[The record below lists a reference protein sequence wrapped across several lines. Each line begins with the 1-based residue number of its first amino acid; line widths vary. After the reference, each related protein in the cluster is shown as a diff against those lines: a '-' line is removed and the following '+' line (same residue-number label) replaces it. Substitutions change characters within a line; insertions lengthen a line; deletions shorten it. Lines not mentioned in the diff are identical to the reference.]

1 MPKPS
6 KTQPAPSNAQKQA
19 SVATATASGKQSNAV
34 PPAVLT
40 SAERRAALQ
49 AELEKIQSNI
59 AELQRYETRL
69 IKELDAIIE
78 AEPEQES
85 NQHALMAAIQS
96 SRAARAAQHEA
107 YQEFR
112 DVIGSAPRSPLAP
125 IDQVLRNRRRPVI
138 AK

>member
-6 KTQPAPSNAQKQA
+6 KTQSAPSIAQKRA
-19 SVATATASGKQSNAV
+19 SLAIGEASSKQSNAV
-34 PPAVLT
+34 SPVVVTP
-40 SAERRAALQ
+40 SERRAALQ
-49 AELEKIQSNI
+49 AELETIQANI

-112 DVIGSAPRSPLAP
+112 EVIGSAPRSPLAP